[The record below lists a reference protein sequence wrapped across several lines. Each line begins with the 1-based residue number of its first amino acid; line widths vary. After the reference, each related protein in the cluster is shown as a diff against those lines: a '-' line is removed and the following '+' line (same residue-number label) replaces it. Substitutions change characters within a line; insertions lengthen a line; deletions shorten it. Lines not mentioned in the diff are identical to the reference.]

1 MDISSALYIFCDG
14 KKKIDKYG
22 PQDGHPNIVGYE
34 ILTFL
39 RERLQNKEIEAFA
52 DIVRGCQFLPYD
64 EMKPDQR
71 TDKSSDILG
80 LLWRKGS
87 MKLYDS
93 EEFADVTDYDY
104 QIDVATARLGL
115 NYTINRF
122 MTGFIYGEYLR
133 SWNSD
138 SGRQY
143 SYGDYDRWR
152 VTTGVRLTY

>member
-1 MDISSALYIFCDG
+1 MDSSSSLYIFCDG

-34 ILTFL
+34 ILKFL

-104 QIDVATARLGL
+104 QIDLDEKTFRILSLFEVTFTFDELE
-115 NYTINRF
+115 TISDDEF
-122 MTGFIYGEYLR
+122 MEKLAAF
-133 SWNSD
+133 N
-138 SGRQY
+138 
-143 SYGDYDRWR
+143 
-152 VTTGVRLTY
+152 

>member
-34 ILTFL
+34 ILKFL
-39 RERLQNKEIEAFA
+39 RERLQNKEMVAFA

-104 QIDVATARLGL
+104 QIDLDEKTFRILSLFEVTFTFDELE
-115 NYTINRF
+115 TISDDEF
-122 MTGFIYGEYLR
+122 MEKLAAF
-133 SWNSD
+133 N
-138 SGRQY
+138 
-143 SYGDYDRWR
+143 
-152 VTTGVRLTY
+152 